1 MFNDPRAADTE
12 LLADI
17 GNGEELSQTV
27 HTSALDSK
35 ENGSAGRHA
44 LGANRSTILPDG
56 RRGGAERMDS

>member
-17 GNGEELSQTV
+17 GNGEELSQTI

-35 ENGSAGRHA
+35 ENGSAGPHA
-44 LGANRSTILPDG
+44 LGANRTILPDG